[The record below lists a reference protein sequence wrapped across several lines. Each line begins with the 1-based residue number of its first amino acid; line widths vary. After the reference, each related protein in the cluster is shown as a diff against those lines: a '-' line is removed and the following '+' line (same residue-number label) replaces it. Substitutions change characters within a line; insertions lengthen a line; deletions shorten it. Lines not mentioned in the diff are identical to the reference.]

1 MCTCYKGVLMLHGN
15 EVMGKLHSVL
25 IAFLRQKSF
34 QYSGVFTKSI
44 VNILVI
50 CKMITKVTNAINSWN
65 SILYPYYQLNFIQKA
80 WRKNRVSIQIVRK
93 QKYFIAIFVYEMIL
107 LVVQNRLSSGGM
119 ENTTNYFQIINKKQ
133 RNYSISFSLLV
144 PLNGKFCIHKIKR
157 IYVFWFI
164 LWSLTL
170 VYKPI
175 PFT

>member
-1 MCTCYKGVLMLHGN
+1 MQNDNKGDKCYQFLKFYTLSILPI
-15 EVMGKLHSVL
+15 KLHS
-25 IAFLRQKSF
+25 KSMEKK
-34 QYSGVFTKSI
+34 Q
-44 VNILVI
+44 
-50 CKMITKVTNAINSWN
+50 
-65 SILYPYYQLNFIQKA
+65 
-80 WRKNRVSIQIVRK
+80 RVPIQIVRK
-93 QKYFIAIFVYEMIL
+93 QKYFIAIFVYKMIL
-107 LVVQNRLSSGGM
+107 FVVQNRLSSGGM